1 MVILKRKLR
10 IKYLKWLKRNDMFE
24 LYEQLKKLPKEILE
38 LYILDLMKDGKINF
52 ADIAKV
58 HVEYLE
64 ALKRGETEKLMNLR
78 SKVIDLWVGTK
89 KELPS
94 KLVALVQEGKDNG
107 WINIDQEKIDN
118 SKWNR

>member
-1 MVILKRKLR
+1 ME
-10 IKYLKWLKRNDMFE
+10 E
-24 LYEQLKKLPKEILE
+24 LYKQLSQFPKECLE
-38 LYILDLMKDGKINF
+38 WLVLRLMKDEKISF
-52 ADIAKV
+52 ADIAKI

-94 KLVALVQEGKDNG
+94 KMVSLMQEAKDNG
-107 WINIDQEKIDN
+107 WANITQEQIDN
-118 SKWNR
+118 SKWNK